1 MYFVTYEHLRDMAA
15 ADGAF
20 GAPGDKAALPPLVSA
35 SAAMLVATLA
45 TIATNPIDV
54 VKTRLQAL
62 PGGAGSAGGA
72 LGVARAMYAAEGAAV
87 FGAGLAARVLSI
99 APGSFISFFAFE
111 SCRAAFAAR
120 EARDA
125 QRSDDAPQLP
135 LRRIEL

>member
-1 MYFVTYEHLRDMAA
+1 MYFVSYEHLRDLAA

-35 SAAMLVATLA
+35 SAATLAATLA

-72 LGVARAMYAAEGAAV
+72 LGVARAMFAAEGAAV

-111 SCRAAFAAR
+111 TCRAAFAAR
-120 EARDA
+120 EAQRDA
-125 QRSDDAPQLP
+125 DDDAGREMP